1 LKGERERG
9 ERGERGERVPRYR
22 YIVEVVYAYIEG
34 TAFILKQEANVVCV
48 PVHKYWF
55 L

>member
-1 LKGERERG
+1 MIERRERERR
-9 ERGERGERVPRYR
+9 ERRESTKVHR